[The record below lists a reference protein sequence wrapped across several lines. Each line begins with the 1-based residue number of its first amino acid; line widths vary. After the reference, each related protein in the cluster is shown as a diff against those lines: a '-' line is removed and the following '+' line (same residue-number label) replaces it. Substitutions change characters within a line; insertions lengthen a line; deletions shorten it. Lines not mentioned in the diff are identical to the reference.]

1 MPRHVAPQKITPARA
16 GVATVAGGVAG
27 ARARGP
33 RPVRGRPTRERI
45 LDSAEKLFARR
56 GFHGVSV
63 RDITQDA
70 GVDVALVNY
79 HFGSKQALLDSVLG
93 RRSEVLNQE
102 RMRRLEACIEK
113 ARPGPPQL
121 DDIIDAFTHPLLDRS
136 GRGGLGWKAY
146 FGLIAQM
153 NNSTELGG
161 VIMTQYFDPVVRT
174 FVDALRSTLPD
185 CDPRDVYWSYHFLS
199 GALTLTFA
207 ETGRIDNLSGGLC
220 RSSDLDSVHE
230 RLVPFVAAGFRALC
244 AQGEAR
250 RRLGEHA
257 AKAAAPRSAP
267 AIGATTK
274 AAASKPAPSKPA
286 PSKPGARRARA
297 ARATV
302 PPKVLP

>member
-1 MPRHVAPQKITPARA
+1 MPRLAATQKSSAPRKRGAA
-16 GVATVAGGVAG
+16 VAG
-27 ARARGP
+27 AAAARPRGP
-33 RPVRGRPTRERI
+33 RPSRGRPTRERI

-93 RRSEVLNQE
+93 RRSEVLNEE
-102 RMRRLEACIEK
+102 RMQRLQACIEK
-113 ARPGPPQL
+113 AKPGPPQL
-121 DDIIDAFTHPLLDRS
+121 DDIIDAFTHPLLNRS
-136 GRGGLGWKAY
+136 GRGGPGWKAY

-161 VIMTQYFDPVVRT
+161 VIMTKYFDPVVRV
-174 FVDALRSTLPD
+174 FVDALRETLPD

-220 RSSDLDSVHE
+220 VSSDLDGVHE

-244 AQGEAR
+244 EQGR
-250 RRLGEHA
+250 SRRLGVA
-257 AKAAAPRSAP
+257 GRSATTRKAGAPR
-267 AIGATTK
+267 GT
-274 AAASKPAPSKPA
+274 
-286 PSKPGARRARA
+286 R
-297 ARATV
+297 
-302 PPKVLP
+302 

>member
-1 MPRHVAPQKITPARA
+1 MAPFAATQKDTAPRKRSVAASAAAPASRP
-16 GVATVAGGVAG
+16 
-27 ARARGP
+27 RGP
-33 RPVRGRPTRERI
+33 RPARGRPTRERI

-79 HFGSKQALLDSVLG
+79 HFGGKQALLDDVLG
-93 RRSEVLNQE
+93 RRSGLLNAE
-102 RMRRLEACIEK
+102 RMQRLEACIEK
-113 ARPGPPQL
+113 AKPGPPQL
-121 DDIIDAFTHPLLDRS
+121 DEIIDAFTHPLLNRS
-136 GRGGLGWKAY
+136 ERGGPGWKAY

-161 VIMTQYFDPVVRT
+161 VIMTKYFDPVVRV
-174 FVDALRSTLPD
+174 FVDALRDTLPD

-220 RSSDLDSVHE
+220 LSSDLDSVHE

-244 AQGEAR
+244 AEGRA
-250 RRLGEHA
+250 RRLGA
-257 AKAAAPRSAP
+257 TRVATAKAPAPR
-267 AIGATTK
+267 ATTPRTT
-274 AAASKPAPSKPA
+274 ATRASGPSGAPRKR
-286 PSKPGARRARA
+286 K
-297 ARATV
+297 
-302 PPKVLP
+302 

>member
-1 MPRHVAPQKITPARA
+1 MGNVRGRLAAMSRL
-16 GVATVAGGVAG
+16 VATQKNPAPRARGSTSTAAAVA
-27 ARARGP
+27 ARPRGP
-33 RPVRGRPTRERI
+33 RPARGRPTRERI

-93 RRSEVLNQE
+93 RRSEVLNDE
-102 RMRRLEACIEK
+102 RMQRLQACIEK
-113 ARPGPPQL
+113 AKPGPPQL
-121 DDIIDAFTHPLLDRS
+121 DEIIDAFTHPLLNRS
-136 GRGGLGWKAY
+136 GRGGPGWKAY

-161 VIMTQYFDPVVRT
+161 VIMTKYFDPVVRV
-174 FVDALRSTLPD
+174 FVDALRDTLPD

-220 RSSDLDSVHE
+220 ASSDLDSVHE

-244 AQGEAR
+244 EQGKAR
-250 RRLGEHA
+250 RLHAAGAPRPTA
-257 AKAAAPRSAP
+257 AKAASGRPVAGR
-267 AIGATTK
+267 ATPT
-274 AAASKPAPSKPA
+274 
-286 PSKPGARRARA
+286 RA
-297 ARATV
+297 AGTPRN
-302 PPKVLP
+302 PR